1 MSATSGSMTRTSIAW
16 RATKEPT
23 TSEFGCSKEKGRKL
37 HTYLYVEVFV
47 CPKKLSR
54 KKAFLEK

>member
-1 MSATSGSMTRTSIAW
+1 MTRTSIAW